1 MPAKLKRII
10 QILVLTIIILVTTT
24 TLIKVFIYKEKTPG
38 ILGWKTFIVLSGSM
52 EPEFYAGDII
62 VVKEMK
68 NEKLKKGDIIA
79 FQDNETIVTHRI
91 IDIIK
96 NENEE
101 KYVTKGD
108 NNNTEDSK
116 YVFQEEI
123 EGIYKFK
130 ISKIGKII
138 LFIKSPIGIIT
149 SLLIIG
155 IIILL
160 IKI

>member
-1 MPAKLKRII
+1 MSTKLKKVIK
-10 QILVLTIIILVTTT
+10 ILILTIIILVSTT
-24 TLIKVFIYKEKTPG
+24 TLIKVLIYKEKTPG

-52 EPEFYAGDII
+52 EPEFYAGDVI
-62 VVKEMK
+62 VVKETK

-79 FQDNETIVTHRI
+79 FQDDETIVTHRI
-91 IDIIK
+91 VDIIK
-96 NENEE
+96 EENEG
-101 KYVTKGD
+101 KYITKGD

-116 YVFQEEI
+116 HILPKQV

-130 ISKIGKII
+130 ISKIGKIL
-138 LFIKSPIGIIT
+138 LFIKSPIGIIAT
-149 SLLIIG
+149 LLIIG